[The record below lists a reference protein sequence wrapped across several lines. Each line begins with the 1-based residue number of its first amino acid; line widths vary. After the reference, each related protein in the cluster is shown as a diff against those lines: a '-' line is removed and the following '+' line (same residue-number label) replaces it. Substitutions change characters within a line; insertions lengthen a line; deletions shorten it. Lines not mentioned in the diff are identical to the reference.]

1 LIKYIFIF
9 TQIIAI
15 ASCAI
20 ADPKIQ
26 THQVDHASPETQHAS
41 SKTNSENT
49 DQKSSSSNIEPAII
63 SLQKPDE
70 VSISENASTPEVT
83 TNKKSVLNDNSP
95 LNPPILKPYT
105 AKYEAT
111 WKAGWFPI
119 TIEATRTLEKLEG
132 NNWKVSFEAY
142 SSVADLSEIS
152 EFSLSGNQIFPV
164 KYRYKTSGFLSKKLR
179 NLEFNREENK
189 VWLPYKDTWGNY
201 ELTDSIQDHL
211 SYQEQIRLDLISG
224 KSEFSYPVAYKNR
237 LKQYDFSIV
246 GKATLKM
253 DQGNIETIE
262 IKQIKSKDK
271 ESTHIWL
278 AKDYDFL
285 IVKLQ
290 TIESNGVSQTLK
302 LKQAIIGNKKL
313 SGL

>member
-1 LIKYIFIF
+1 LIKYILIF

-15 ASCAI
+15 ASCAV
-20 ADPKIQ
+20 ADPKMQ
-26 THQVDHASPETQHAS
+26 THQVNNAIPETQQATS
-41 SKTNSENT
+41 N
-49 DQKSSSSNIEPAII
+49 SNIEPATNSQQQSDQINL
-63 SLQKPDE
+63 SETDSKPE
-70 VSISENASTPEVT
+70 IA
-83 TNKKSVLNDNSP
+83 TNKKQVLNDNSP
-95 LNPPILKPYT
+95 LDSLILKPYK

-119 TIEATRTLEKLEG
+119 TIEATRTLEKLG

-152 EFSLSGNQIFPV
+152 EFSLSKNQILPV

-179 NLEFNREENK
+179 NLEFNRKENK
-189 VWLPYKDTWGNY
+189 VWLPYEDTWGSY

>member
-9 TQIIAI
+9 TQIIVI

-20 ADPKIQ
+20 AEPKMQ
-26 THQVDHASPETQHAS
+26 SHEVDDSRPATQQAT
-41 SKTNSENT
+41 SKTNS
-49 DQKSSSSNIEPAII
+49 DQKNTHSNIEPTINSQQESDQI
-63 SLQKPDE
+63 NTSETTSKP
-70 VSISENASTPEVT
+70 VIT
-83 TNKKSVLNDNSP
+83 TNKKPVLDNNSP
-95 LNPPILKPYT
+95 LDSPILKPYT
-105 AKYEAT
+105 AQYEAT

-119 TIEATRTLEKLEG
+119 TIEATRTLEKLG
-132 NNWKVSFEAY
+132 DNWKVSFEAY

-152 EFSLSGNQIFPV
+152 EFSLLENQILPI

-179 NLEFNREENK
+179 NLEFNRTENK
-189 VWLPYKDTWGNY
+189 VWLPYKDVWGDY

-211 SYQEQIRLDLISG
+211 SYQEQIRLDLING
-224 KSEFSYPVAYKNR
+224 KSELSYPVTYKNR

-262 IKQIKSKDK
+262 IKQIKNKDK